1 MPAISLSLYL
11 RARAVEGVAEEVA
24 QDGVAQPL
32 HATEAAVHPAAEVR
46 VLVQLLERV
55 DRRQDGVE
63 DVLDLRVSKSVSKS
77 VERSRTT
84 LLTTCYH
91 LQLLATTATT
101 CYYLLLLAT
110 TYTTY
115 YCLLLRTNSLGLRV
129 LVDEHERVGHVGVS
143 QVDQG
148 GAWLGLGLEL
158 G

>member
-46 VLVQLLERV
+46 VLVQLLERI

-91 LQLLATTATT
+91 LQLLAK
-101 CYYLLLLAT
+101 LLAT

-115 YCLLLRTNSLGLRV
+115 YYLLLLTYSLDLRV

>member
-46 VLVQLLERV
+46 VLVQLLERI

-63 DVLDLRVSKSVSKS
+63 DVLDLRVSKPVSKS

-91 LQLLATTATT
+91 LPLLTTATT
-101 CYYLLLLAT
+101 CYYLQLLTLLT
-110 TYTTY
+110 TACY
-115 YCLLLRTNSLGLRV
+115 YVLTRSACEYLSMNMSALGT
-129 LVDEHERVGHVGVS
+129 
-143 QVDQG
+143 
-148 GAWLGLGLEL
+148 LESPRWIKEEP